1 MTDKTDHIRK
11 LNDLARTQPAIVN
24 AIWVVTPGVKALLA
38 SDPEADGALPEESA
52 ERTATLRHAVATF
65 NDFPQANDPYREHDF
80 GSFELFGGKLFWKI
94 EYYHPDRDTLAPE
107 RANIELCRRVVTIML
122 AEEY

>member
-24 AIWVVTPGVKALLA
+24 ASWVITPGVRALLA
-38 SDPEADGALPEESA
+38 GGSELDGALPEATA
-52 ERTATLRHAVATF
+52 ERIAALRHAVASF
-65 NDFPQANDPYREHDF
+65 NDFPEGNDPYREHDF
-80 GSFELFGGKLFWKI
+80 GSFELYGDRLFWKVD
-94 EYYHPDRDTLAPE
+94 YYHPDRDTLAPE
-107 RANIELCRRVVTIML
+107 PANIELCRRVVTIML

>member
-24 AIWVVTPGVKALLA
+24 AIWVITPGVEALLA
-38 SDPEADGALPEESA
+38 SGSESCGAQHEANSA
-52 ERTATLRHAVATF
+52 RTAALRHAVATF
-65 NDFPQANDPYREHDF
+65 NDFPEGNDPYREHDF
-80 GSFELFGGKLFWKI
+80 GNFELFDNKLFWKI
-94 EYYHPDRDTLAPE
+94 DYYHPDRDTLAPE
-107 RANIELCRRVVTIML
+107 PANIELCRRVLTIML